1 MDQLNENPG
10 KELITQEEL
19 DHAARQSRR
28 KKFIITIGIAL
39 VLILGVWIWKTIEIN
54 QIRKAAD
61 RDQQTLRET
70 ASRQIVQASEEHLEL
85 LAKPIVWSMR
95 SEMMQ
100 GNLSQVNLYIND
112 LVKEDNFQRIAI
124 ANDKG
129 IVISSTDKKDE
140 GQPFSVLTSETALNS
155 NATSVENIEDS
166 VLVMTSPIMGF
177 NNRLGTLYI
186 NYTIQ
191 KPELN

>member
-1 MDQLNENPG
+1 MDPLNENPG

-28 KKFIITIGIAL
+28 KKYIITIGIAL

-61 RDQQTLRET
+61 RDQQTLREV
-70 ASRQIVQASEEHLEL
+70 ASRQIVQASEEHLKL

>member
-1 MDQLNENPG
+1 MDQLNEKPG
-10 KELITQEEL
+10 NELSTQQKL
-19 DHAARQSRR
+19 DHEARLSTR
-28 KKFIITIGIAL
+28 KKYIIIIGVAL
-39 VLILGVWIWKTIEIN
+39 VLILGVWIWKTIQIN
-54 QIRKAAD
+54 QINKIAE
-61 RDQQTLRET
+61 RDQQTLSET
-70 ASRQIVQASEEHLEL
+70 ASRQIVQSSEEHLKL

-100 GNLSQVNLYIND
+100 GNLSQINLYIND
-112 LVKEDNFQRIAI
+112 LVKEKNFQRIAI
-124 ANDKG
+124 ANEKG

-140 GQPFSVLTSETALNS
+140 GQSFSVLASEDALS
-155 NATSVENIEDS
+155 SDDTHVENIADS

-191 KPELN
+191 KPDFN